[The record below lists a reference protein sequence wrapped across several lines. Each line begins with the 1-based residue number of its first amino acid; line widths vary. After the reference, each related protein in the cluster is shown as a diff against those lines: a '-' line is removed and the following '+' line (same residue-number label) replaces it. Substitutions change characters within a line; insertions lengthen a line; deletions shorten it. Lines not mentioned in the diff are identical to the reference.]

1 MRMVEAA
8 VAAVM
13 EEVMVVAECSTVA
26 RCTMAAWADMTGW
39 DTIMAAWNITIIT
52 SIITITIAISD
63 ESDEARTS
71 MTQKNGPLIGA
82 I

>member
-1 MRMVEAA
+1 
-8 VAAVM
+8 M
-13 EEVMVVAECSTVA
+13 E
-26 RCTMAAWADMTGW
+26 AWADMTGW